1 MKKTLSTYSR
11 MFLVTPTVYEK
22 LLNCIDEKD
31 KKVTQDLNI
40 SKEKIQ
46 RPSDD
51 YMQELNIESFNEPR
65 EVSPED
71 ETGFGEEDITETQQ
85 PESDII
91 YRDDPNVIESESAEP
106 LPQSTGQLDAPCVR
120 SEQGEVIPKGGL
132 IYRPNQANFKAVKE
146 PLVSIPRLSQQ
157 EIDQYTKPNIQ
168 HRPVI
173 LKKPLLSVPKLD
185 PMLVD
190 AYTNKPNVSIPRLNP
205 PQITLQNIQHKPSVF
220 KKPVLSIPK
229 LDPMLVDAYT
239 NNPSVQIPRLNPPQ
253 ITLQNIPKLQQDQ
266 IDAFSKSVSSKQ
278 KTIVPLIKK
287 KKDTV
292 KTKNYQCPVCMKFW
306 RSKWDLRRHTSTVH
320 ANVGNVQPLP
330 DTDDIMTEQQQQQQQ
345 QGNFPVWKST
355 RSQKRTSTQAK
366 LPSLKPKL
374 YRPVD
379 YKVDEDD
386 ENEYESWNKKR

>member
-31 KKVTQDLNI
+31 KKITQDLNI
-40 SKEKIQ
+40 SKEKSQ

-65 EVSPED
+65 EVNQED
-71 ETGFGEEDITETQQ
+71 ETEFGGEDITETQQ

-120 SEQGEVIPKGGL
+120 SEEGEVIPKGGL
-132 IYRPNQANFKAVKE
+132 IYRPNQTANFKAVKE
-146 PLVSIPRLSQQ
+146 PFVSIPRLSQQ

-173 LKKPLLSVPKLD
+173 FKKPILSVPKLD

-190 AYTNKPNVSIPRLNP
+190 AYTNKPSVS
-205 PQITLQNIQHKPSVF
+205 
-220 KKPVLSIPK
+220 
-229 LDPMLVDAYT
+229 
-239 NNPSVQIPRLNPPQ
+239 IPRLNPPQ

-266 IDAFSKSVSSKQ
+266 IDAFSKSISSKQ

-306 RSKWDLRRHTSTVH
+306 RSKWDLRRHTNTVH

-330 DTDDIMTEQQQQQQQ
+330 DTDDVMLEQQQQQQED
-345 QGNFPVWKST
+345 FPAWKRT
-355 RSQKRTSTQAK
+355 KPQKRSSSQAK
-366 LPSLKPKL
+366 LPTLKPKF
-374 YRPVD
+374 RPPGG
-379 YKVDEDD
+379 DD
-386 ENEYESWNKKR
+386 EGEYESWNK

>member
-40 SKEKIQ
+40 SKEKAQ

-51 YMQELNIESFNEPR
+51 YIQELNIESFNEPR
-65 EVSPED
+65 EVNTEY
-71 ETGFGEEDITETQQ
+71 ETESGGEDITETE
-85 PESDII
+85 PESDVI

-120 SEQGEVIPKGGL
+120 GEQGEVIPQGGL
-132 IYRPNQANFKAVKE
+132 IYRPNQKANFKAVKE
-146 PLVSIPRLSQQ
+146 PFVSIPRLSQQ

-190 AYTNKPNVSIPRLNP
+190 AYTNKPNVSIPKLVP
-205 PQITLQNIQHKPSVF
+205 PQISLQRIQHKPFVF

-229 LDPMLVDAYT
+229 LDPMVVDAYT
-239 NNPSVQIPRLNPPQ
+239 NKPSVAIPRLNPPQ

-266 IDAFSKSVSSKQ
+266 IDAFSKSASSKQ
-278 KTIVPLIKK
+278 KTIIPSIKK

-330 DTDDIMTEQQQQQQQ
+330 DTDDVMLEQQQQQQED
-345 QGNFPVWKST
+345 FPAWKRT
-355 RSQKRTSTQAK
+355 KPQKRSSSQAK
-366 LPSLKPKL
+366 LPTLKPKF
-374 YRPVD
+374 RPPGG
-379 YKVDEDD
+379 DD
-386 ENEYESWNKKR
+386 EGEYESWNK